1 MSVWKLIPALGC
13 ALLLAACG
21 GSPDNTSGGG
31 GGGGG
36 CNASSTASGSPAQV
50 VKLVSDPNT
59 VGAFDPKTVTVKV
72 GQAVEWDWQDPS
84 SSHTVTADNGSFDS
98 GLCSQG
104 TKFVQTFSSPGTV
117 TYKCSIHSGMQGTV
131 TVTS

>member
-1 MSVWKLIPALGC
+1 VSVWKMAAALGC

-21 GSPDNTSGGG
+21 GSPDNTTGG

-36 CNASSTASGSPAQV
+36 CNASSAASATAAQM
-50 VKLVSDPNT
+50 VKIVADPNT
-59 VGAFDPKTVTVKV
+59 IGAFDPKSVSIKA
-72 GQAVEWDWQDPS
+72 GQAVEWDWQDAS

-104 TKFVQTFSSPGTV
+104 TKFVQTFSTAGTF
-117 TYKCSIHSGMQGTV
+117 TYKCTIHSGMQGTV
-131 TVTS
+131 TVT